1 MKAYSTFV
9 KKVDEQKTFVKKE
22 PEKIR
27 TFVAKVPAKRKNLCN
42 KGKSQTFV
50 TKVEKQKLWN
60 K

>member
-1 MKAYSTFV
+1 V

-27 TFVAKVPAKRKNLCN
+27 TFVAKVPAKKKNLCN

-50 TKVEKQKLWN
+50 TKVEKQKHWN